1 MLKPVLQAVQLFIK
15 GATGKDRQDKNN
27 LSGHLLKIQVAYDQL
42 QQQYDELEQD
52 NNRLQQRTAELSRRL
67 KRSKAD
73 LDELVNVADGDA
85 QLLTAE
91 NQDLQQRLRTSEAE
105 KVRLSDANNELM
117 CELAVIKQQLE
128 LRNYKEEDEEIRSE
142 PTLPPFQSDSHP
154 IATLSGTANAQHLD
168 SIDLTGLSVA
178 LIGGHET
185 TYREVKAEL
194 KRQHG
199 LKRCVHIPPH
209 SIASHSRNQIKE
221 KIDKCDLSVVITSY
235 VDHSVSKC
243 VKRLNDTK
251 MLAGDCIRVSCH
263 GKSGIIREVLQYFG
277 NGFQSSEAV

>member
-52 NNRLQQRTAELSRRL
+52 NNRLQPRTTALSRRL

-73 LDELVNVADGDA
+73 LDELVHVADSDA

-91 NQDLQQRLRTSEAE
+91 NQDLQQRLRTSETE
-105 KVRLSDANNELM
+105 KERLQETNARLVG
-117 CELAVIKQQLE
+117 ELAVIQQQLD
-128 LRNYKEEDEEIRSE
+128 LRSYQDDDGNRVE
-142 PTLPPFQSDSHP
+142 PTLPPFTNNP
-154 IATLSGTANAQHLD
+154 PPVIPTLAGSANPRYLE
-168 SIDLTGLSVA
+168 SIDLTGLSLA

-194 KRQHG
+194 KRHHG
-199 LKRCVHIPPH
+199 LKRCIHIPPH
-209 SIASHSRNQIKE
+209 SIASHNRNQIKE

-263 GKSGIIREVLQYFG
+263 GKSGIIREVLQYFD